1 MKLDITGRH
10 IEITPAIRDFTRDKL
25 TKLEKWIEEVIEAH
39 VILSVEKHRHQAEIV
54 IKGRHHTYTGADET
68 GDMYASIGNVV
79 DKIEKQARK
88 LKEKAVA
95 RRKQARSTQEALTTM
110 LPEKGRAK
118 ETSSNNGGPPA
129 RSARASA
136 AAGSTPRII
145 RTNDYHMKPM
155 SLEDAALAFRDSDR
169 EFLVFREARS
179 QRISVMY
186 RRKDGHLGLIEPE
199 P

>member
-25 TKLEKWIEEVIEAH
+25 VKLEKWIDDLMEAH
-39 VILSVEKHRHQAEIV
+39 VVLCVEKHRHQAEVV

-68 GDMYASIGNVV
+68 GDMYVSIGNVV

-88 LKEKAVA
+88 LKEKAVT
-95 RRKQARSTQEALTTM
+95 RRKQARSTQEAVQM
-110 LPEKGRAK
+110 LPEGVSV
-118 ETSSNNGGPPA
+118 TTNGNRSVQEEPQNSPP
-129 RSARASA
+129 RV
-136 AAGSTPRII
+136 I
-145 RTNDYHMKPM
+145 RTNDYRMKPM
-155 SLEDAALAFRDSDR
+155 SIEDAVLAFRDSDR

-186 RRKDGHLGLIEPE
+186 RRKDGNLGLIEPE
-199 P
+199 G